1 MAIIPVSLAQLQQA
15 IICCVEFGLEQLLVA
30 TSVGLALQD
39 GWVFDRSRGLSR
51 NLMITT
57 CVILLILSVASLV
70 SVSHWYFPWLCSLLL
85 GWLGCKLLVFMVA
98 LQIHRSLHCCIA
110 EYTMILRTIKE
121 RQIFFRSGL
130 LAPLSQK
137 LPPVSRWEMSLTELT
152 APELRLHLQQLMHA
166 TMSLLS
172 LAPTLHSSRDT
183 PPLATTVSA
192 LSSQQLSLELRRLQ
206 LCWAAQS
213 APLSLSVMAL
223 PKVWY
228 DLFML
233 RKRAVEMTR
242 WNWKGTNLSQ
252 RQETESKIETER
264 AVSPISDSDPCQE
277 AMQLLL
283 AISTALRYVQ
293 EQNETKG
300 TVESYRMQ
308 DAMQAVKSLQAWF
321 EEEKYV
327 RKKTWHD
334 DEHATMQ
341 NRVEDDRDND
351 RDHSPRSREGLSA
364 QSEVMEYVDSQG
376 SEDAN
381 EKGHELRRRP
391 IAMYEW
397 DRGTEAEHSGGLEED
412 AGLAPSRR
420 PLLSREERIRQRR
433 LEEAVQKQ
441 RELEQNHR
449 YVLISELQTVLG
461 SLPDRSMR

>member
-1 MAIIPVSLAQLQQA
+1 MTIIPVSLAQLQQA

-130 LAPLSQK
+130 LAPFTQK
-137 LPPVSRWEMSLTELT
+137 LPPVSRWEMSLTELS

-183 PPLATTVSA
+183 PPPPPATTVPA
-192 LSSQQLSLELRRLQ
+192 LSSQQLSLELRHLQ

-228 DLFML
+228 DLLML
-233 RKRAVEMTR
+233 RKRAVEMTQ
-242 WNWKGTNLSQ
+242 WKWKGTHLSQ
-252 RQETESKIETER
+252 RPKTER
-264 AVSPISDSDPCQE
+264 AVSPISDSDLCRE

-300 TVESYRMQ
+300 RVESYRMQ
-308 DAMQAVKSLQAWF
+308 DAMQALKSLQVWF

-334 DEHATMQ
+334 DDHATMQ
-341 NRVEDDRDND
+341 NRVDDDKDND
-351 RDHSPRSREGLSA
+351 RDHSPRSREGSSA
-364 QSEVMEYVDSQG
+364 QTEVMEEYVDSQG
-376 SEDAN
+376 SEDTN

-391 IAMYEW
+391 IATYEW
-397 DRGTEAEHSGGLEED
+397 DRGTEAEQSGGLAED

-433 LEEAVQKQ
+433 LEEAQQKQ
-441 RELEQNHR
+441 QELEQNHR